1 MINHEIIS
9 VEGIDIA
16 LTRKSNL
23 KNLYIRI
30 NPPDGHVTASV
41 PANMSIDDVKA
52 FVLQKWPKILQAR
65 EKFHAQPRQ
74 TKREYV
80 SGETCY
86 LWGNPLMLRVFYG
99 GKCRVEVFRE
109 VIDMHVPEGAA
120 LEKRKT
126 ILTEWY
132 RQELKRVVPNLMD
145 DCCKR
150 VGVSIS
156 GWGIRNMRTRWGS
169 CNITDR
175 KILLNLQLVKK
186 PYRCLEYVVI
196 HELVHLLEKNH
207 THRFRSLVAKFCPH
221 WREIKTLLNSM
232 PLDYVEDWT

>member
-1 MINHEIIS
+1 MSVTFS

-41 PANMSIDDVKA
+41 PASMSVDEVKA
-52 FVLQKWPKILQAR
+52 FVIQKWPQILKAR
-65 EKFHAQPRQ
+65 EKFRAQPRQ

-99 GKCRVEVFRE
+99 GKCRVELFRE

-120 LEKRKT
+120 PEKRKS

-132 RQELKRVVPNLMD
+132 RRELKRVVPTLMD

-156 GWGIRNMRTRWGS
+156 GWAVRNMRTRWGS

-207 THRFRSLVAKFCPH
+207 THRFTRLVAQYCPH